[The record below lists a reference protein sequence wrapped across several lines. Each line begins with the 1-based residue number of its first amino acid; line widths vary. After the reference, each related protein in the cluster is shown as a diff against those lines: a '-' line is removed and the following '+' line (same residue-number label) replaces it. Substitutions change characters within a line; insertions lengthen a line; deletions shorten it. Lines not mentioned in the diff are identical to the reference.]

1 MKETKDGYYVA
12 TGLKH
17 SIDFKCLDDKY
28 FQFDFEEEI
37 ESIPVEL
44 KIEYKDLKKEKK
56 DINICLVE
64 VKHIPK
70 TSSRSLGK
78 YRCKY
83 ERF

>member
-1 MKETKDGYYVA
+1 MKENKDGYYVA
-12 TGLKH
+12 TGLEK
-17 SIDFKCLDDKY
+17 SLDFQCLDDKY

-44 KIEYKDLKKEKK
+44 KIEYKDLNKGQK
-56 DINICLVE
+56 DINIHLVKAE
-64 VKHIPK
+64 YIPK
-70 TSSRSLGK
+70 NGFKSIGK